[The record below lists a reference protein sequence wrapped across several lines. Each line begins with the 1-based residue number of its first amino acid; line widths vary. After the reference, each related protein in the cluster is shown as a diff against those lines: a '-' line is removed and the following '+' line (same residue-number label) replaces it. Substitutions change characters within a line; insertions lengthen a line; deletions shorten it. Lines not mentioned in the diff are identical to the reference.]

1 MPEKPETRGGAPPG
15 RHGAAGGADRRI
27 SARKSTE
34 SPLVGAGKQP
44 CEPAASSIYLRLFPS
59 PLWFGTDLHGGV
71 ASVVRERSRRNSVIS
86 SRMGMATRPSQ
97 ASYANLRSGKFALL
111 AHCSGVKSL
120 CSYPECS
127 DQLGPK
133 TPTLPVRHQLHQSPL
148 DTRPVRGSSVL
159 LRAAS
164 ATTWSSTARFKNNG
178 PTVAARLRGGS
189 LCLCGQISLCLA

>member
-1 MPEKPETRGGAPPG
+1 MGPGGLGSPIRLGTSRTRSDYA
-15 RHGAAGGADRRI
+15 
-27 SARKSTE
+27 
-34 SPLVGAGKQP
+34 LVGVHYQP
-44 CEPAASSIYLRLFPS
+44 CEPEASSTSPRPPPS
-59 PLWFGTDLHGGV
+59 PVGLWADLYGGV
-71 ASVVRERSRRNSVIS
+71 ASAVRGRSRRNSVIS
-86 SRMGMATRPSQ
+86 SRMGMATRSSQ

-164 ATTWSSTARFKNNG
+164 ATTWSSTVHFKDNG

-189 LCLCGQISLCLA
+189 FCICGLINLCLA